1 MFWNWLGPTRRIAAS
16 PRAANTCR
24 QGQRDFGEAN
34 GRAKQE
40 AGRGH
45 DFTAAGWWH
54 SVCKFRRQR
63 RHEAVVESAE
73 FLLRPPFCSSAG
85 QLESFQ
91 KSFLYFYFRITP
103 WNVEDL
109 HNRRSRN
116 YSGICSNKLST
127 CIVYDKHF
135 GSSFGLSGKG

>member
-1 MFWNWLGPTRRIAAS
+1 MDESCSKLMVGDKLILQISGKDQDVLELAWSNETNCS
-16 PRAANTCR
+16 KPRAANTCR

-34 GRAKQE
+34 GRAKQQ

-91 KSFLYFYFRITP
+91 KSFL
-103 WNVEDL
+103 
-109 HNRRSRN
+109 
-116 YSGICSNKLST
+116 
-127 CIVYDKHF
+127 
-135 GSSFGLSGKG
+135 